1 MSQQPMMR
9 ATIAR
14 KLGLNIA
21 ALTQDPAS
29 GNQLPGLVPTL
40 FVGVGGSGAKILSRI
55 KKRLRLGTPEEYNY
69 ASFLLVD
76 TDPTALLNHA
86 PLFGPQEMVGCQF
99 PEGDDPATALPVR
112 ARGHQAY
119 LANYEAVDR
128 ALALAY
134 RRVTPTDWRGAAEGP
149 KLHPERTAIIVV
161 GSLWGVTGSGM
172 VIDVAYHLG
181 RLAPLAWKAAYLLMP
196 GAYDPLAEQ
205 EDPSMAFANAYAAL
219 TEINY
224 LSTIDATI
232 GSEGAL
238 WVDGPGGEPMK
249 YKGAPWERAYLIEGA
264 NADNVAQLYEANTA
278 MVADMLFWDMT
289 FVLGAWKWALRD
301 RLGYA
306 AARTGGGPFSSFG
319 LAALRFPRERVVAA
333 CSRRFTEQLLTRW
346 IGAAKPPDEVTG
358 PKAKPPRSEV
368 DVFIETHGEWKASG
382 LVKRLGKLKG
392 KGQTS
397 VDLAISEWAKPLAE
411 EEEVKKHGR
420 NVAAILIKEWQRMEF
435 SHFSP
440 KAEAEGFGPRIDGN
454 VNFRAEKYREALE
467 EAVADRLKYE
477 APAWQGLQGAMAF
490 LEELGKKLS
499 AYAPKYEEQIPRY
512 KKAAAEK
519 KEAVTAAGEELTKLC
534 SNPITFPFSGA
545 KVQAAAQAFA
555 EAAQAHLMAHLEL
568 RCTVTAGRLSRKLVE
583 DCRSTFE
590 KLASVRDVVL
600 QARSMV
606 KQQEDP
612 EPIEGD
618 VLRPEALDDLFAR
631 AFPPEQ
637 PAGTKKL
644 DATPSPFQLASKRIA
659 VELGADTFSA
669 LLERIRSGEVLP
681 GMLAEIAMEEGRRAF
696 IPFANEIDFV
706 DHFKRTYPAPE
717 EQALGM
723 ADTYF
728 RAAPYLRFE
737 QLGAPAGVVIGV
749 NGHAFTEEGYKAI
762 GPLLQ
767 AVPLKE
773 TEVGLVPLKE
783 GEDEGVLY
791 YREVAGLHITSLP
804 SVTEAQ
810 PCYDWIVSQ
819 GIEGLHISRPGE
831 PEPEVV
837 PEPEVGSEAAPEAA
851 EAPPP
856 DQGWDAGLTPAA
868 DPLEALV
875 AAELA
880 QPATAEPAYGEQ
892 TAPAEDYG
900 YPAPAPDPL
909 EALVQAELAQPA
921 ADPTYAKPTVSEAT
935 YAEAV
940 PTEGY
945 SYPAAEAT
953 YAEASP
959 AEDYGYPAPAVDPL
973 EALVAAELAQ
983 PAESGAP
990 PPEHVGADAMEAVV
1004 AAALRENGA
1013 PAESHAAPPPPAQ
1026 AVPPAAAAGAN
1037 AAAMQ
1042 LGIDD
1047 TPFAINLDTENLDP
1061 GENAD
1066 DTSAFKFN
1074 PFG

>member
-29 GNQLPGLVPTL
+29 GQQLPGLVPTL
-40 FVGVGGSGAKILSRI
+40 FVGVGGSGSKILARV

-69 ASFLLVD
+69 ASFLLID
-76 TDPTALLNHA
+76 TDPAALLA
-86 PLFGPQEMVGCQF
+86 QSPQFGPQELLPCA
-99 PEGDDPATALPVR
+99 PAEGDDAATALPVR
-112 ARGHQAY
+112 ARGHRAY

-149 KLHPERTAIIVV
+149 KLHPERTAIVIV
-161 GSLWGVTGSGM
+161 GSLWGVTASGM
-172 VIDVAYHLG
+172 VVDIAYHLG
-181 RLAPLAWKAAYLLMP
+181 RIAPQAWKAAYLLLP

-224 LSTIDATI
+224 LSTIDPAT

-238 WVDGPGGEPMK
+238 WVDGPGGEPIK
-249 YKGAPWERAYLIEGA
+249 YKGAPWERCYLVEGA
-264 NADNVAQLYEANTA
+264 NADNVAQLYEANTT
-278 MVADMLFWDMT
+278 MISDTLFWDMT

-306 AARTGGGPFSSFG
+306 AMRTGGGPFASFG
-319 LAALRFPRERVVAA
+319 LAALRFPRERVVAF

-346 IGAAKPPDEVTG
+346 VGSAKPPEEVTG
-358 PKAKPPRSEV
+358 PKAKPPRGEV
-368 DVFIETHGEWKASG
+368 DVFIDTHSEWKASG

-397 VDLAISEWAKPLAE
+397 VDMAIAEWVRPLAD

-420 NVAAILIKEWQRMEF
+420 NVATVLLKEWQRMEVA
-435 SHFSP
+435 HFSP

-467 EAVADRLKYE
+467 EAVEDRLKYDL
-477 APAWQGLQGAMAF
+477 PNWLGLQGAMSF
-490 LEELGKKLS
+490 LEDLGKRL
-499 AYAPKYEEQIPRY
+499 AMYAPKYEEQLPKL
-512 KKAAAEK
+512 KKNVAEK
-519 KEAVTAAGEELTKLC
+519 KEAVNAAGEELTKLC

-545 KVQAAAQAFA
+545 KVQAAATAFS

-568 RCTVTAGRLSRKLVE
+568 RCTATAGRLARKLVE
-583 DCRSTFE
+583 ECRTAFDH
-590 KLASVRDVVL
+590 LASARDVVS

-612 EPIEGD
+612 DPFEGD

-631 AFPPEQ
+631 AFPPE
-637 PAGTKKL
+637 ATGTKKL
-644 DATPSPFQLASKRIA
+644 DAPPSPFQLASKRIA
-659 VELGADTFSA
+659 VELGADTFGA

-717 EQALGM
+717 EQAVGM

-728 RAAPYLRFE
+728 RAAPFSRFE
-737 QLGAPAGVVIGV
+737 QQGTPAGVVIGV
-749 NGHAFTEEGYKAI
+749 NGSAFTEEGYKGI
-762 GPLLQ
+762 GPILQ

-783 GEDEGVLY
+783 GEDEGVVY

-804 SVTEAQ
+804 AVTEAQ

-831 PEPEVV
+831 PEPEPA
-837 PEPEVGSEAAPEAA
+837 PEPEQSAEAAAA
-851 EAPPP
+851 EAP
-856 DQGWDAGLTPAA
+856 AA
-868 DPLEALV
+868 VDPLEALV
-875 AAELA
+875 QAEIGQAPPAVDPLEA
-880 QPATAEPAYGEQ
+880 LVQAEIGQAPPAVDPLEALVQAEIGQAPPAVDPLEALVQAEIRQPPPAVDPLEALVQAEIGQAPPAMDPLEALVQAEIGQ
-892 TAPAEDYG
+892 APPAMDPLEALVQAEIG
-900 YPAPAPDPL
+900 QAPPAMDPL
-909 EALVQAELAQPA
+909 EALVQAELAQPVESRQEA
-921 ADPTYAKPTVSEAT
+921 PVEQIGADP
-935 YAEAV
+935 
-940 PTEGY
+940 
-945 SYPAAEAT
+945 
-953 YAEASP
+953 
-959 AEDYGYPAPAVDPL
+959 L
-973 EALVAAELAQ
+973 
-983 PAESGAP
+983 
-990 PPEHVGADAMEAVV
+990 EAVV
-1004 AAALRENGA
+1004 AAALRENGS
-1013 PAESHAAPPPPAQ
+1013 PAESPPAAPPIAPPVA
-1026 AVPPAAAAGAN
+1026 PPIA
-1037 AAAMQ
+1037 
-1042 LGIDD
+1042 
-1047 TPFAINLDTENLDP
+1047 PP
-1061 GENAD
+1061 
-1066 DTSAFKFN
+1066 
-1074 PFG
+1074 